1 MNTPN
6 TQVKLDAQSLIEAYD
21 ARYPDDTAD
30 SDMRGKR
37 ISSARVL
44 LSGAYR
50 PCTLRVLALVAAESK
65 TPITRTRLA
74 QLVSEAATQAADV
87 DFGGNLMT
95 NFDIMTLE
103 PHGFGLILLRL
114 AELVQ
119 EDASEGV

>member
-1 MNTPN
+1 MEKPDSQIN
-6 TQVKLDAQSLIEAYD
+6 LDAQNLIEKYD
-21 ARYPDDTAD
+21 TRYPDDTAD

-37 ISSARVL
+37 ISTARVL

-50 PCTLRVLALVAAESK
+50 PCTLRALALVAAESQ
-65 TPITRTRLA
+65 TPINRTRLVE
-74 QLVSEAATQAADV
+74 LVAVAGTQVADV

-95 NFDIMTLE
+95 NFDILTKE

-119 EDASEGV
+119 EEASEVA